1 MFTLYSVSVCTGE
14 KLKYLQPTHAMCL
27 WPRSVQ
33 QLHECVC
40 YCTVHLP
47 VYLAMYM
54 CYIPIMYAVCVH
66 YLLHTH
72 TQGELFEI
80 SDVYTLKYLNL
91 SLIFYSC
98 GRVYEQNDK
107 QKQNQQ

>member
-1 MFTLYSVSVCTGE
+1 MSVSVCTGE
-14 KLKYLQPTHAMCL
+14 KLKYLQPTHVCVCGLDLYSSFM
-27 WPRSVQ
+27 SV
-33 QLHECVC
+33 CC